1 MGTPL
6 RYTNPN
12 DCRVVKP
19 RPNPSYNPK
28 DPSSTEMI
36 IPRFACMDSVY
47 GGKECTE
54 TSIKPGQVPNLT
66 IYSGEQG
73 CRDCASACMPY
84 VIGGPGDNIGDNNRG
99 DEGNREEN
107 NKEEGTKQGD
117 AKHMGNVARV
127 GVALGIS
134 ALVVIVI
141 YALMNK
147 RKTTGLRFR
156 NY

>member
-28 DPSSTEMI
+28 DPSSSETIM
-36 IPRFACMDSVY
+36 PRFACMDSAY

-66 IYSGEQG
+66 VYSGEQG
-73 CRDCASACMPY
+73 CRDCATACSPY
-84 VIGGPGDNIGDNNRG
+84 VIGGPGEGNIGEKEPEKVG
-99 DEGNREEN
+99 GGNSYASAGHAN
-107 NKEEGTKQGD
+107 T
-117 AKHMGNVARV
+117 MARV
-127 GVALGIS
+127 GIALGIG
-134 ALVVIVI
+134 ALAAIVI
-141 YALMNK
+141 YALLNK
-147 RKTTGLRFR
+147 RKKTMVNFSDM
-156 NY
+156 Y